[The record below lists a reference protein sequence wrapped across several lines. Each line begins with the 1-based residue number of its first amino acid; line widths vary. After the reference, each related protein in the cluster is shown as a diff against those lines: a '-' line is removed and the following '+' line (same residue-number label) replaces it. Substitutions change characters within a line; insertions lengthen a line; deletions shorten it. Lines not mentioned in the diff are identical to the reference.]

1 MDKTATR
8 NSRLILL
15 SIVGLPVTMVL
26 AATWLWFFVSR
37 GDIDLVDLL
46 GTSNHGVLLSPPT
59 QLNDFSYQNQ
69 FGAQALFADSDPQ
82 WTLLVPVPAQCDGI
96 CLSTLYLTRQ
106 IHLGLGKEFGRI
118 RRVYVSPERV
128 NLDLPLPAM
137 LSDSMAEG
145 VTQLGEYLEGYHKAM
160 PLLHMNARDYQT
172 TFGQSAAGMWYV
184 VDPAS
189 WMMMSYESTVH
200 YKDVTSDLK
209 FLLKN
214 SAD

>member
-1 MDKTATR
+1 MDNTATR

-46 GTSNHGVLLSPPT
+46 GTSNHGVLLNPPT
-59 QLNDFSYQNQ
+59 QLNDLSYQNQ
-69 FGAQALFADSDPQ
+69 FGAQALFAGSEPQ
-82 WTLLVPVPAQCDGI
+82 WTLLVPVPSQCDDI

-128 NLDLPLPAM
+128 NLDSPLPAVS
-137 LSDSMAEG
+137 SDSMAEG
-145 VTQLGEYLEGYHKAM
+145 VTQIGEYLEGYHKAM
-160 PLLHMNARDYQT
+160 PLLHMDAQDYQT

-184 VDPAS
+184 VDPAG